1 MKLKVE
7 YLPTDQLEPYPNNAK
22 LHPAEQIEQ
31 IKKSILEFGF
41 NDPVAIWKNNEI
53 IEGHG
58 RVIAAKELGI
68 DKLPVIRLD
77 DLTDEERRG
86 YMLVHNQ
93 LTMNTGF
100 DYGLLELEAEE
111 LESINLEDYGFEL
124 KEWLPPEDEHD
135 DDYDFE
141 DDDPASLRHNVFEN
155 QEVRQYE
162 ADNWYGIPAMRP
174 TSITGDQFLRFCD
187 YNQIED
193 HENYIAHF
201 YYDDYKFI
209 SAWREPEKYLEKLSH
224 FKAVVSPDFSLY
236 TDFPRVLQILS
247 CYRRQWCGRYWQ
259 ERGLTVIPDVVWGDE
274 ESYDFC
280 FLGIQKQSTVAVSM
294 VGVERNE
301 DWTGKEDS
309 LFKKGYDE
317 MLNRLEPTTIL
328 VYGSNTDGLEGN
340 IIRIPSFYEA
350 RRGMLNEMSKKNG

>member
-209 SAWREPEKYLEKLSH
+209 SAWREPEKYLETLSH

-280 FLGIQKQSTVAVSM
+280 FLGIPKQSTVAVSM

-301 DWTGKEDS
+301 DWNGKEDS

-350 RRGMLNEMSKKNG
+350 RREMLNEMSKKNG